1 MQFLSSRSPS
11 IETHLSTPSSTL
23 LRHISYISPTS
34 NSSAMV
40 KIHAGVV
47 ILGSLLQMGVTSVL
61 AVPVAT
67 SVQLQEK
74 GLNSVALSV
83 VGAEA
88 SSAQHSPRSAP
99 IATATNVEETKV
111 VRRGPK
117 AHEFLE
123 RLRKHFTDHQKC
135 TPEFLWTLP
144 GDYFPEMA
152 ENIQLKLRLW
162 DTRLTKW
169 AKMKIN
175 ERLQQWEANPTDK
188 ERKELLAF
196 WFDGLALYGRCIF
209 RSEISKDFEREGHF
223 LYLDNQVMRG
233 KILVKDL
240 LDTVTPEFRENMI
253 KDLKEKSKDK
263 STPRLVKTRLR
274 QRIREFNERPDNPRA
289 KETLGWWWD
298 QLMNEGEFSKYNSKY
313 SYELG
318 VVSTE
323 LYEDHDLR
331 QNGAGKGKAHYY

>member
-1 MQFLSSRSPS
+1 MPVLNLQF
-11 IETHLSTPSSTL
+11 I
-23 LRHISYISPTS
+23 
-34 NSSAMV
+34 V
-40 KIHAGVV
+40 
-47 ILGSLLQMGVTSVL
+47 
-61 AVPVAT
+61 
-67 SVQLQEK
+67 
-74 GLNSVALSV
+74 
-83 VGAEA
+83 
-88 SSAQHSPRSAP
+88 
-99 IATATNVEETKV
+99 
-111 VRRGPK
+111 
-117 AHEFLE
+117 
-123 RLRKHFTDHQKC
+123 TDHRKC

-196 WFDGLALYGRCIF
+196 WFDGLALNGRCIF